1 MKVLLSIT
9 LTDLV
14 KIWLY
19 LFVFLLKRQ
28 KTESNLKQ
36 IRDQVTEMV
45 YCAPFQKTL
54 LNFQHNLLKKL
65 FLC

>member
-14 KIWLY
+14 KILFY

-28 KTESNLKQ
+28 KTGIKFEADLWSGN
-36 IRDQVTEMV
+36 RDG
-45 YCAPFQKTL
+45 L
-54 LNFQHNLLKKL
+54 LCSFSKDFTK
-65 FLC
+65 FST

>member
-14 KIWLY
+14 KIWFY

-28 KTESNLKQ
+28 KTGIKFEADS
-36 IRDQVTEMV
+36 
-45 YCAPFQKTL
+45 
-54 LNFQHNLLKKL
+54 
-65 FLC
+65 

>member
-14 KIWLY
+14 KILFF

-28 KTESNLKQ
+28 KTGIKFEADL
-36 IRDQVTEMV
+36 
-45 YCAPFQKTL
+45 
-54 LNFQHNLLKKL
+54 
-65 FLC
+65 